1 MIFDDLKKANIEAMK
16 NKDIVARGVYSVL
29 INKCM
34 LKSVDLKSQGQS
46 LSDGDTLVLINK
58 TIKELEEELET
69 YKKASRDEK
78 VKEIEYQKNLLV
90 KYLPKLMSE
99 EEIEAEIV
107 KLEDKSLKN
116 IMIFFKN
123 NFQGKCDMKIVS
135 NIAKKYN

>member
-1 MIFDDLKKANIEAMK
+1 MIFDDLKKANMEAMK
-16 NKDIVARGVYSVL
+16 NKDSVARGVYSVL

-69 YKKASRDEK
+69 YKKASRNEK
-78 VKEIEYQKNLLV
+78 EKEIEYQKSLLI
-90 KYLPKLMSE
+90 KYLPALMSE
-99 EEIEAEIV
+99 TEIINEIE

-116 IMIFFKN
+116 VMIYFKT
-123 NFQGKCDMKIVS
+123 NFQGKCDMKLVS
-135 NIAKKYN
+135 DIAKKIN